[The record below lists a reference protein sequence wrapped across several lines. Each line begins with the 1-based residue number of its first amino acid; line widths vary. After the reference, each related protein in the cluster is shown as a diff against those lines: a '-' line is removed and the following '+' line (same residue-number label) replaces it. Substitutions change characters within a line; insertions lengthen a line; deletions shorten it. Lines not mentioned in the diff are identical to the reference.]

1 MKEKIEKI
9 LEEVKSFH
17 ADSKEALE
25 QFRIQYLSKKGTITE
40 LFTEFKQVAPEMRK
54 ELGMC
59 LNDLKNTIQ
68 DIIEEQQ
75 KQFET
80 KSEGKTD
87 LDLSLPVDA
96 MNGSR
101 HPLSIVRNEINDI
114 FKRLGFV
121 VAEGPE
127 VEDDFHSRYNAT
139 KKIYEYRI
147 LLTNKDPLS
156 YDLAYIYPM
165 ELDVELFKKA
175 LQKFEGTHN
184 YQDFTSKEE
193 DEGGFVRTIY
203 NIEVIKEGDLL
214 RVIFTG
220 NGFMR
225 YQIRNMIGAAI
236 NVANKKEPLEFIDE
250 HLKDNK
256 NREIIAYKAPASG
269 LYLVDVIYRD

>member
-1 MKEKIEKI
+1 MKVLGVCSYKGTNYYGWQKQVGFVSVQSKIEECLSKVYDTQINIQGSGRTDAGVHALKQYFHYVSDKEKDLKQLTYALNKMLPDDIKI
-9 LEEVKSFH
+9 L
-17 ADSKEALE
+17 
-25 QFRIQYLSKKGTITE
+25 
-40 LFTEFKQVAPEMRK
+40 
-54 ELGMC
+54 
-59 LNDLKNTIQ
+59 
-68 DIIEEQQ
+68 
-75 KQFET
+75 
-80 KSEGKTD
+80 
-87 LDLSLPVDA
+87 SLT
-96 MNGSR
+96 
-101 HPLSIVRNEINDI
+101 
-114 FKRLGFV
+114 
-121 VAEGPE
+121 E

-236 NVANKKEPLEFIDE
+236 NVANKKEPLEFIDN
-250 HLKDNK
+250 HLKENK

-269 LYLVDVIYRD
+269 LYLVDVIYNN